1 MGGWVIRA
9 TGVGIIVRVRVV
21 GNDFS
26 STVDVVKEVR
36 AVIAGAGERVG

>member
-1 MGGWVIRA
+1 LGGWVIWA
-9 TGVGIIVRVRVV
+9 TGVGIIVRVCVV

-36 AVIAGAGERVG
+36 EIIAGAGERVG